1 MYITAYDY
9 GKVYQALQQEG
20 SLPLRV
26 FLTPNYEDIHV
37 HTVLGGLKTV
47 DDDTGISAVLPPHR
61 AQGLDKV
68 GVWYVVVVLC
78 VHHYVKIFLSLNK
91 SPVRT

>member
-1 MYITAYDY
+1 MSMYITDYDY
-9 GKVYQALQQEG
+9 GKVYQALQREG

-37 HTVLGGLKTV
+37 PTVLGGLKTV
-47 DDDTGISAVLPPHR
+47 DDDTGGSAVLHPLR

-68 GVWYVVVVLC
+68 SVV
-78 VHHYVKIFLSLNK
+78 
-91 SPVRT
+91 

>member
-1 MYITAYDY
+1 LFLIFYINVNAYDY
-9 GKVYQALQQEG
+9 GKVYQALQREG

-47 DDDTGISAVLPPHR
+47 ADDTGVSAVLPPHR

-68 GVWYVVVVLC
+68 RVVCCSSMRASLC
-78 VHHYVKIFLSLNK
+78 ENFL
-91 SPVRT
+91 VA